1 MQWALMSWE
10 DLLAVQWASM
20 MALLSWVT
28 GGRVDVVRGLVGC
41 VVGFDVVGGLVGCVV
56 GLDVVG
62 GFVGCA
68 VGFDVVGGFVGC
80 AVGFNDGFVVVGD
93 WRSR

>member
-1 MQWALMSWE
+1 MQCA
-10 DLLAVQWASM
+10 
-20 MALLSWVT
+20 
-28 GGRVDVVRGLVGC
+28 
-41 VVGFDVVGGLVGCVV
+41 V

>member
-1 MQWALMSWE
+1 
-10 DLLAVQWASM
+10 VQCA
-20 MALLSWVT
+20 
-28 GGRVDVVRGLVGC
+28 
-41 VVGFDVVGGLVGCVV
+41 V